1 MIYNSEHYIA
11 KGVYRLT
18 KKQNESNQTPESNMI
33 QPYDLTGYQ
42 QINVVRSLI
51 KTLLIILVTVIILA
65 IVGYN
70 LMNAAM
76 AQWSLT

>member
-1 MIYNSEHYIA
+1 
-11 KGVYRLT
+11 
-18 KKQNESNQTPESNMI
+18 MI